1 MNHGFH
7 PAAESEHLE
16 QVAYCEAQKPG
27 LGQRYLSQV
36 EATIARV
43 CESPQLYRID
53 RGSDIRRAPVFEF
66 PFQIIFRE
74 KKVSSRS
81 WPFVIIAAGRTTGC
95 RGSSKSHHLRSASS
109 RDRRV
114 SSRGALRLHGHR
126 RAQSTA

>member
-16 QVAYCEAQKPG
+16 QVAYYEAQKPG

-53 RGSDIRRAPVFEF
+53 RGPDIRRAPVFEF

-74 KKVSSRS
+74 KKGVIQVLAVRHNRRRPHYWLSR
-81 WPFVIIAAGRTTGC
+81 
-95 RGSSKSHHLRSASS
+95 L
-109 RDRRV
+109 
-114 SSRGALRLHGHR
+114 
-126 RAQSTA
+126 

>member
-16 QVAYCEAQKPG
+16 QVAYYEAQKPG

-53 RGSDIRRAPVFEF
+53 RVPHIRRAPVFEF
-66 PFQIIFRE
+66 PFQVIFRE
-74 KKVSSRS
+74 SNGVIEILAVSHSRRRPQY
-81 WPFVIIAAGRTTGC
+81 W
-95 RGSSKSHHLRSASS
+95 LS
-109 RDRRV
+109 R
-114 SSRGALRLHGHR
+114 L
-126 RAQSTA
+126 